1 MLGTNAA
8 AGRKS
13 PIGEA
18 LVKEGVITPDQLKRA
33 LRVQSLLEEPRQ
45 LGDVLVELGYATKK
59 AVQDAIAKH
68 GSTMRLGEM
77 LIEQGLITQEALDM
91 ALATQKERGIRLGEA
106 LIAIG
111 AVNQRTLLQNI
122 AHQARTPYIEPSMAM
137 VDVTLLKGVSPDY
150 LAKHTFMP
158 FSKNDEGI
166 VTVVVPELGNDT
178 TRRAVDELFQGN
190 VAFAIGP
197 DDAIKETIEDY
208 RRYRVKR
215 EESKDTG
222 EMAAPEDAVVQLVNH
237 ILSQAV
243 EEGAS
248 DIHIEPMTHVV
259 RVRYRIDGVLV
270 YKTDLPSDL
279 LPKVISRIK
288 IMAECNI
295 TEHQRHQG
303 GRLIHKH
310 HDKDVDMRLSVYV
323 SVHGE
328 SAVLRVLNKEM
339 ALVSLDMLGMSSHMT
354 ERFREDVLDL
364 PTGVVLITGPT
375 GSGKTTTLYSSID
388 YCNKI
393 GVKIITAEDPVEF
406 TIEGIVQCTIH
417 DKIGRSFDMTL
428 REMVRQDPD
437 IIVMGEIRDR
447 TTAQVAIQAALT
459 GHKVYSTFHTEDTI
473 GGLLRL
479 IDMEIETFLISS
491 TVISVVAQRLLRR
504 ICKHCSAPYVP
515 TPKEIQQVGL
525 EVQQVREYEYKKGRG
540 CASCAY
546 TGYRGR
552 IAVYELLV
560 LNEMVKEAILQK
572 KTAHEIRTISMETTG
587 LVSMREDGV
596 AKVVKGITTFDEVLE
611 HTPRT
616 FAMRPLRQ
624 VLTLCQ

>member
-1 MLGTNAA
+1 MAKPISK
-8 AGRKS
+8 RQS

-18 LVKEGVITPDQLKRA
+18 LVKEGVISQDQLKRA

-45 LGDVLVELGYATKK
+45 LGDVLLELGYATKLAIQE
-59 AVQDAIAKH
+59 AVAKH
-68 GSTMRLGEM
+68 GSTMRLGDM
-77 LIEQGLITQEALDM
+77 LIEQGLITEEALEM

-111 AVNQRTLLQNI
+111 AINERTMLQNI
-122 AHQARTPYIEPSMAM
+122 AHQARAPYIEPSLAM
-137 VDVTLLKGVSPDY
+137 VDVALLKGVSPDY
-150 LAKHTFMP
+150 LAKHQFVP
-158 FSKNDEGI
+158 FSKSDDGI
-166 VTVVVPELGNDT
+166 MTVVMHELHNDT
-178 TRRAVDELFQGN
+178 TRRAIEELYQGN
-190 VAFAIGP
+190 VVFAIGP
-197 DDAIKETIEDY
+197 ADAIGETIEDF
-208 RRYRVKR
+208 RRYRLKR
-215 EESKDTG
+215 EEGKDTT
-222 EMAAPEDAVVQLVNH
+222 EAAPEDAVVQLVNH
-237 ILSQAV
+237 ILGQAV

-248 DIHIEPMTHVV
+248 DIHIEPMSNVT

-288 IMAECNI
+288 IMADCNI

-303 GRLIHKH
+303 GRLLYKAR
-310 HDKDVDMRLSVYV
+310 DKEVDMRLSVYV

-339 ALVSLDMLGMSSHMT
+339 ALVTLDMLGMSSNMA

-406 TIEGIVQCTIH
+406 TIEGIVQCTIY
-417 DKIGRSFDMTL
+417 DKIGRTFDMTL

-437 IIVMGEIRDR
+437 IIVMGEIRDK
-447 TTAQVAIQAALT
+447 TTANVAIQAALT

-504 ICKHCSAPYVP
+504 ICKHCSAPYTP
-515 TPKEIQQVGL
+515 TAKEAQLLGL
-525 EVQQVREYEYKKGRG
+525 EHQQVREYEYKKGRG
-540 CASCAY
+540 CGNCAY

-552 IAVYELLV
+552 VAVYELLV

-572 KTAHEIRTISMETTG
+572 KTAHEIRQISMETTG

-596 AKVVKGITTFDEVLE
+596 AKVVKGITTFEEILE

-616 FAMRPLRQ
+616 FNMRPLRQ

>member
-1 MLGTNAA
+1 MLS
-8 AGRKS
+8 RPPSKRQS

-45 LGDVLVELGYATKK
+45 LGDVLTELGYATKA

-68 GSTMRLGEM
+68 GSSMRLGDM
-77 LIEQGLITQEALDM
+77 LLEQGLITEEALDM

-111 AVNQRTLLQNI
+111 AINQRTMLQNI
-122 AHQARTPYIEPSMAM
+122 AHQARAPYIEPSMAM
-137 VDVTLLKGVSPDY
+137 VDVALLKGVSPDY
-150 LAKHTFMP
+150 LTKHRFVP
-158 FSKNDEGI
+158 FSRSDDGI
-166 VTVVVPELGNDT
+166 VTVVVHELGNDG
-178 TRRAVDELFQGN
+178 TRRAVEELYQGN
-190 VAFAIGP
+190 VVFAIGP
-197 DDAIKETIEDY
+197 DDAINETIEDY

-215 EESKDTG
+215 EEGK
-222 EMAAPEDAVVQLVNH
+222 EAEAAPEDAVVTLVNH
-237 ILSQAV
+237 ILGQAV

-248 DIHIEPMTHVV
+248 DIHIEPMAHVT

-288 IMAECNI
+288 IMADCNI

-303 GRLIHKH
+303 GRLIYRH
-310 HDKDVDMRLSVYV
+310 HDKEVDMRLSVYV

-339 ALVSLDMLGMSSHMT
+339 ALVTLDLLGMSPTMT
-354 ERFREDVLDL
+354 QRFREDVLDL

-406 TIEGIVQCTIH
+406 TIEGIVQCSIF
-417 DKIGRSFDMTL
+417 DKIGRTFDMTL

-437 IIVMGEIRDR
+437 IIVMGEIRDKV
-447 TTAQVAIQAALT
+447 TANVAIQAALT

-504 ICKHCSAPYVP
+504 ICKQCSAPYVP
-515 TPKEIQQVGL
+515 NAKEVQLVGL
-525 EVQQVREYEYKKGRG
+525 DVKEVREYEYKKGRG
-540 CASCAY
+540 CGNCSY

-552 IAVYELLV
+552 VAVYELLV

-572 KTAHEIRTISMETTG
+572 KTAHEIRQISMETTG

-596 AKVVKGITTFDEVLE
+596 AKVIKGITTFEEILE

>member
-1 MLGTNAA
+1 M
-8 AGRKS
+8 AGKGMSRRQS

-18 LVKEGVITPDQLKRA
+18 LVKDGAITPDQLKRA

-45 LGDVLVELGYATKK
+45 LGDVLIELGYATKK
-59 AVQDAIAKH
+59 AVQEAVAKH

-77 LIEQGLITQEALDM
+77 LIEQGLITEEALEM
-91 ALATQKERGIRLGEA
+91 ALVTQKDRGIRLGEA
-106 LIAIG
+106 LIAVG
-111 AVNQRTLLQNI
+111 AINQRTLLQNI
-122 AHQARTPYIEPSMAM
+122 AHQARAPYIEPSMAM
-137 VDVTLLKGVSPDY
+137 VDVNILKGVSPDY
-150 LAKHTFMP
+150 LSKHRFVP
-158 FSKNDEGI
+158 FSKSDEGV
-166 VTVVVPELGNDT
+166 VTVVVHELGHDA
-178 TRRAVDELFQGN
+178 TRRAVEELYQGN
-190 VAFAIGP
+190 VVFALGP
-197 DDAIKETIEDY
+197 DDAINETIDDF
-208 RRYRVKR
+208 RRYRIKR
-215 EESKDTG
+215 EEQKDTAT
-222 EMAAPEDAVVQLVNH
+222 EAAPEDAVVQLVNH
-237 ILSQAV
+237 ILGQAV

-248 DIHIEPMTHVV
+248 DIHIEPMAHVT

-288 IMAECNI
+288 IMADCNI

-303 GRLIHKH
+303 GRLLYKH
-310 HDKDVDMRLSVYV
+310 TDKEVDMRLSVYV

-339 ALVSLDMLGMSSHMT
+339 ALVTLDMLGMSPTMS

-388 YCNKI
+388 YCNKV

-406 TIEGIVQCTIH
+406 TIEGIVQCTIY
-417 DKIGRSFDMTL
+417 DKIGRTFDMTL

-437 IIVMGEIRDR
+437 IIVMGEIRDK
-447 TTAQVAIQAALT
+447 TTANVAIQAALT

-504 ICKHCSAPYVP
+504 ICKQCSAPY
-515 TPKEIQQVGL
+515 TPNAKEVQLVGL
-525 EVQQVREYEYKKGRG
+525 DMQQVREYEYKKGRG
-540 CASCAY
+540 CSHCSY

-552 IAVYELLV
+552 VAVYELLV

-572 KTAHEIRTISMETTG
+572 KTAHEIRQISMETTG

-596 AKVVKGITTFDEVLE
+596 AKVVKGITTFEEILE

>member
-1 MLGTNAA
+1 MKFSSKK
-8 AGRKS
+8 RQS

-18 LVKEGVITPDQLKRA
+18 LVADGAITPDQLKRA

-59 AVQDAIAKH
+59 AVQDAVAKH
-68 GSTMRLGEM
+68 GSTMRLGDM
-77 LIEQGLITQEALDM
+77 LIEQGLITEEALEM

-106 LIAIG
+106 LIAVG
-111 AVNQRTLLQNI
+111 AINQRTLLQNV
-122 AHQARTPYIEPSMAM
+122 AHQARAPYIEPSLTMIDM
-137 VDVTLLKGVSPDY
+137 NVLKGVSPDY
-150 LAKHTFMP
+150 LLKHKFIP
-158 FSKNDEGI
+158 FSRSDEGV
-166 VTVVVPELGNDT
+166 VTVVVHELNNDGV
-178 TRRAVDELFQGN
+178 RRAVDELFQGN
-190 VAFAIGP
+190 VVFALGP
-197 DDAIKETIEDY
+197 DDAIVETIEDY
-208 RRYRVKR
+208 RRYRIKR
-215 EESKDTG
+215 EEQKEG
-222 EMAAPEDAVVQLVNH
+222 EVQPAGPEDAVVQLVNH
-237 ILSQAV
+237 ILGQAV

-248 DIHIEPMTHVV
+248 DIHIEPMAHVT

-288 IMAECNI
+288 IMADCNI

-303 GRLIHKH
+303 GRLIYKH
-310 HDKDVDMRLSVYV
+310 QEKDVDMRLSVYV

-339 ALVSLDMLGMSSHMT
+339 ALVTLDMLGMSPTMT

-388 YCNKI
+388 YCNKV

-406 TIEGIVQCTIH
+406 TIEGIVQCSIF

-437 IIVMGEIRDR
+437 IIVLGEIRDK

-504 ICKHCSAPYVP
+504 ICKMCSAPY
-515 TPKEIQQVGL
+515 TPNAKEIQLVGL
-525 EVQQVREYEYKKGRG
+525 DVQAVREYEYKKGRG
-540 CASCAY
+540 CGHCSY

-572 KTAHEIRTISMETTG
+572 KTAHEIREISMETTG

-596 AKVVKGITTFDEVLE
+596 AKVVKGITTFEEILE

-616 FAMRPLRQ
+616 FSMRPLRQ

>member
-1 MLGTNAA
+1 MKGASLK
-8 AGRKS
+8 RQS

-45 LGDVLVELGYATKK
+45 LGDVLVELGYSTKK

-68 GSTMRLGEM
+68 GSTMRIGDM
-77 LIEQGLITQEALDM
+77 LLEQGLITEEALTM
-91 ALATQKERGIRLGEA
+91 ALATQKERGIRIGEA

-111 AVNQRTLLQNI
+111 AINQRTMLQNI
-122 AHQARTPYIEPSMAM
+122 AHQSRAPYIEPSMAM

-150 LAKHTFMP
+150 LAKHRFVP
-158 FSKNDEGI
+158 FSKSDEGL
-166 VTVVVPELGNDT
+166 VTVVVHELGNDG
-178 TRRAVDELFQGN
+178 TRRAVEELYQGN
-190 VAFAIGP
+190 VVFAIGP
-197 DDAIKETIEDY
+197 DDAINETIEDY
-208 RRYRVKR
+208 RRYRIKR
-215 EESKDTG
+215 EETKEG
-222 EMAAPEDAVVQLVNH
+222 EAQAAPEDAVVQLVNH
-237 ILSQAV
+237 ILGQAI

-248 DIHIEPMTHVV
+248 DIHIEPMAHVT

-288 IMAECNI
+288 IMADCNI

-328 SAVLRVLNKEM
+328 SAVLRVLNKDM
-339 ALVSLDMLGMSSHMT
+339 ALVTLDMLGMSPTMT

-388 YCNKI
+388 YCNKV

-406 TIEGIVQCTIH
+406 TIEGIVQCSIF
-417 DKIGRSFDMTL
+417 DKIGRTFDMTL

-437 IIVMGEIRDR
+437 IIVMGEIRDK
-447 TTAQVAIQAALT
+447 TTANVAIQAALT

-504 ICKHCSAPYVP
+504 ICKHCSAPYTP
-515 TPKEIQQVGL
+515 TAKEVQLVGL

-540 CASCAY
+540 CGNCAY

-560 LNEMVKEAILQK
+560 LNEMVKEAIIQK
-572 KTAHEIRTISMETTG
+572 KTAHEIRQISMETTG

-596 AKVVKGITTFDEVLE
+596 AKVVKGITTFEEVLE

-616 FAMRPLRQ
+616 FGMRPIRQ